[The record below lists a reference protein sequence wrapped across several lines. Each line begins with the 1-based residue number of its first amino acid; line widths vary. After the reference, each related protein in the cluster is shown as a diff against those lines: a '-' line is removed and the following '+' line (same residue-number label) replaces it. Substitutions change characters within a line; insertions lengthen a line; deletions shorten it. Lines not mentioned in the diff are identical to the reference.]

1 MQFDDQDHLDT
12 YGNLYNWYAVDD
24 DKDLCMEGWHVPL
37 NEEWT
42 ILIDYLGSESTAGGK
57 MKESGLVHW
66 NSPNTGATNESGFTA
81 LPGGYRD
88 SYDGAY
94 RWMEIAAL
102 FWSSTKIHT
111 TYEHKLPFSL
121 GLLFNTSYVK
131 HNDRERTGGY
141 SVRCIR
147 D

>member
-66 NSPNTGATNESGFTA
+66 NSPNTGATNESGFTG
-81 LPGGYRD
+81 LPAGSLNDWGFTDIGKEVR
-88 SYDGAY
+88 
-94 RWMEIAAL
+94 
-102 FWSSTKIHT
+102 FWSSSPSSLNGWNWRLYYDNSNVISSENSRR
-111 TYEHKLPFSL
+111 YGFSI
-121 GLLFNTSYVK
+121 
-131 HNDRERTGGY
+131 
-141 SVRCIR
+141 RCLQ